1 MIAGSLAPRFYWV
14 TLGAMRSWRTWVV
27 RVFDRALRFSRAIG
41 MKKEADNHQ
50 SLQGKAAQ
58 TLKILRDS

>member
-1 MIAGSLAPRFYWV
+1 MPVQSRFHWLTFAV
-14 TLGAMRSWRTWVV
+14 RLWGTWVL
-27 RVFDRALRFSRAIG
+27 RVFDRALRFSRAIS